1 MTTALAS
8 SEFFASAMVHLAIA
22 IFCGGIIGLERQ
34 LNGKAVGIRSC
45 IIVVLTVT
53 LMVDLGLEATVA
65 AGDPSRVMAAVI
77 TGVGFLGGGVIV
89 SQGARIRGVTTA
101 SLIWALAAIGI
112 AIGMGH
118 GLAALAITL
127 IVTAVAVIVDWA
139 ERRFPRLQRGSGPP
153 REG

>member
-22 IFCGGIIGLERQ
+22 IVCGGIIGLERQ

-53 LMVDLGLEATVA
+53 LMVDLGFEATAA

-89 SQGARIRGVTTA
+89 SQGARIQGVTTA

-112 AIGMGH
+112 AIGMGF
-118 GLAALAITL
+118 GLAAVALTG
-127 IVTAVAVIVDWA
+127 IVTAVAVVVDWA
-139 ERRFPRLQRGSGPP
+139 ERRFPRLK
-153 REG
+153 REGGPHRDG

>member
-1 MTTALAS
+1 MTAALAS
-8 SEFFASAMVHLAIA
+8 SDFLLSVMAHLAIA
-22 IFCGGIIGLERQ
+22 IVCGGIIGLERQ
-34 LNGKAVGIRSC
+34 LNRKAVGIRSC

-65 AGDPSRVMAAVI
+65 SGDPSRVMAAVI

-89 SQGARIRGVTTA
+89 SHGARVQGVTTA

-112 AIGMGH
+112 AVGMGY
-118 GLAALAITL
+118 GLAAIALTV
-127 IVTAVAVIVDWA
+127 IVTAVAVVVDWA
-139 ERRFPRLQRGSGPP
+139 ERRFPRLKREHGSH